1 MADAGSFSG
10 AAEELSYTQSAVSK
24 SIAALEREL
33 GAVLVERDCRPV
45 RLTDAGAVL
54 ARHADEVFARLA
66 LARSEIQ
73 AITNADAGTVAV
85 GTFGS
90 AAAAFVVDA
99 LCEFRKQHPGVHVSI
114 VEGMPRA
121 MVRRLRAGE
130 LDLAVVFDFPA
141 AGEDIGEGLELHHLL
156 DQPFDFVLHPTHPLA
171 GADRVRPADL
181 AREDWLMQDFGPQSP
196 TLRLIARM
204 CAAAGFEPRVAFR
217 VNDCQVILQMVAAGE
232 GVSILPRMMLD
243 PLHADVVVK
252 RVEGETPV
260 QRVAAVRLPSRHF
273 APAASEF
280 LAALGDAARRRVDAS
295 APRTA
300 RQRVAAEQKSS
311 HRPTGLGR

>member
-1 MADAGSFSG
+1 MPDLRQLRALQAVAEAGSFSG
-10 AAEELSYTQSAVSK
+10 AADKLNYTQPAVSK

-45 RLTDAGAVL
+45 RLTDAGAAL

-66 LARSEIQ
+66 LARSEIEAIAQ
-73 AITNADAGTVAV
+73 ANGGTVSL

-99 LCEFRKQHPGVHVSI
+99 LRGFRQRHPGVHVSI
-114 VEGMPRA
+114 VEGMPGA

-141 AGEDIGEGLELHHLL
+141 AGEDIGVGLELHHLL
-156 DQPFDFVLHPTHPLA
+156 DQPFDIVLPPWHPLA
-171 GADRVRPADL
+171 GESRVRPADL
-181 AREDWLMQDFGPQSP
+181 AGDDWLLQDFGPQSP
-196 TLRLIARM
+196 TLKLIGRM

-217 VNDCQVILQMVAAGE
+217 VNDCQVILAMVAAGE
-232 GVSILPRMMLD
+232 GVSVLPRLMLD

-252 RVEGETPV
+252 PVEGDAPK
-260 QRVAAVRLPSRHF
+260 QRVAAVRVPTRHL
-273 APAASEF
+273 APAAAEF
-280 LAALGDAARRRVDAS
+280 LAALDHAARARVDAWG
-295 APRTA
+295 ATFTP
-300 RQRVAAEQKSS
+300 AAS
-311 HRPTGLGR
+311 